1 MMPCAVEGFRE
12 ASAKPIVLREGRPNV
27 GVTVRTVQRR
37 LGGGSKEMDT
47 DDKKRATRLEA
58 DSIGQREVPADALY
72 GIQALRGSE
81 NFPIVGQKMH
91 RGLVIGLA
99 MVKKAAALANME
111 LGYLPS
117 EIGLA
122 IAAAADEIIA
132 GKHLDQFIV
141 EAVQGG
147 AGTSMNMNAN
157 EVIAN
162 RASEILGGSKGAD
175 SLVSPLNHVNLGQ
188 STNDSLPTAARLAL
202 LNEIGPTVEAL
213 RSLADAM
220 RSKGEEFKDV
230 IKMGRTHLQDAVPI
244 TLGQELCAWSRA
256 IGRDADRIENAA
268 EALKAVNLGGTAV
281 GTGLNAD
288 LEYIRLAIENLRKI
302 SGYDL
307 ESPDDFVDATQ
318 NLDSL
323 AFLSACLKVCAI
335 NLIKIANDIRLLASG
350 PMSGLFEIQLP
361 AVQPGSSIMP
371 AKVNPVIAEVVNQVG
386 FQVLGNDLAVTMA
399 AQAGQLEL
407 NVFQPVLLHNL
418 LQSIGILGNAAR
430 IFRDKCI
437 LGIKANRDRCAE
449 MVEKNVGLVTA
460 LVPYIGYQPACDI
473 AEEAR
478 TTGRSIR
485 SLVMERGLMTKE
497 ELDQVLSPA
506 RVTRPGKPD
515 AELNKHRLAVARECA
530 SAKE

>member
-1 MMPCAVEGFRE
+1 
-12 ASAKPIVLREGRPNV
+12 
-27 GVTVRTVQRR
+27 
-37 LGGGSKEMDT
+37 
-47 DDKKRATRLEA
+47 
-58 DSIGQREVPADALY
+58 
-72 GIQALRGSE
+72 
-81 NFPIVGQKMH
+81 
-91 RGLVIGLA
+91 
-99 MVKKAAALANME
+99 
-111 LGYLPS
+111 
-117 EIGLA
+117 
-122 IAAAADEIIA
+122 
-132 GKHLDQFIV
+132 
-141 EAVQGG
+141 
-147 AGTSMNMNAN
+147 MNMNAN

-256 IGRDADRIENAA
+256 IGRDADRIENAS

-288 LEYIRLAIENLRKI
+288 LEYIRLAVENLRKI

-399 AQAGQLEL
+399 
-407 NVFQPVLLHNL
+407 
-418 LQSIGILGNAAR
+418 R
-430 IFRDKCI
+430 R
-437 LGIKANRDRCAE
+437 
-449 MVEKNVGLVTA
+449 
-460 LVPYIGYQPACDI
+460 
-473 AEEAR
+473 
-478 TTGRSIR
+478 
-485 SLVMERGLMTKE
+485 
-497 ELDQVLSPA
+497 
-506 RVTRPGKPD
+506 RV
-515 AELNKHRLAVARECA
+515 
-530 SAKE
+530 SWS